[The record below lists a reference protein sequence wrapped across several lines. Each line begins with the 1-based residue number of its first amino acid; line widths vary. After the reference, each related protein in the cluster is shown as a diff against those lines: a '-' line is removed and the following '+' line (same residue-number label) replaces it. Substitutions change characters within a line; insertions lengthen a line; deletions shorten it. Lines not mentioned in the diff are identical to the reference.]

1 MNDGVKKSSGQ
12 SGCDGNGQL
21 RTKTVKFLCSPDE
34 HTMLEAQA
42 TKAGYKSIAQYVRE
56 NVLADPSNQTKAE
69 RNALL
74 RCQKELV
81 RIGNHCADVIRHLH
95 IDNEIDRAVY
105 GAVKDIKKYAYLI
118 LESAS
123 NGKWSNR

>member
-1 MNDGVKKSSGQ
+1 MIVVKKRSGQ
-12 SGCDGNGQL
+12 SGSDGNNQL

-34 HTMLEAQA
+34 HELLVVIANE
-42 TKAGYKSIAQYVRE
+42 AGYKSISQYVRE
-56 NVLADPSNQTKAE
+56 QSLNDKYRLSRAE

-95 IDNEIDRAVY
+95 MDSDVDRAVY

-123 NGKWSNR
+123 NGEWGKE

>member
-1 MNDGVKKSSGQ
+1 MNVVVKKSAGQ
-12 SGCDGNGQL
+12 SGCDGNNQL

-34 HTMLEAQA
+34 HESLVAIAHE
-42 TKAGYKSIAQYVRE
+42 AGYKSISHYVRE
-56 NVLADPSNQTKAE
+56 QSLNDKYLLSKAE

-74 RCQKELV
+74 RCQKELI
-81 RIGNHCADVIRHLH
+81 RIGNHCSDVIRHLH
-95 IDNEIDRAVY
+95 MDNEIDRAVY

-123 NGKWSNR
+123 NGEWGNK